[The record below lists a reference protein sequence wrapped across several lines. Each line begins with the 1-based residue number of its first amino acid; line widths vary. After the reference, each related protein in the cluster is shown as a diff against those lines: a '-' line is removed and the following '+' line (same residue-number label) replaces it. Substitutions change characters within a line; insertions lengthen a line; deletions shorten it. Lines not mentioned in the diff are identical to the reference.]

1 MGFPTVASSATS
13 KQGSYNATDFVVT
26 MPSGIVAGDLLAV
39 VVAWDVGAERNYATP
54 SGWTQVSRI
63 FGNTSWEAYL
73 YAKEAVGS
81 DTMTLAKGGAS
92 AAGVAIAYR
101 ITGSFGGGLA
111 DLEAAAFVGG
121 FSDTGDPP
129 SLTPSWGATDVLWI
143 AASIV
148 AGTNAAPTAYP
159 SSYADNQL
167 SDATNG
173 VTKRLSAA
181 TRGANGSSEDPGAFT
196 YAATP
201 PYGQRIT
208 IAVRGTAPAGPVIT
222 GPAGAAGAPSI
233 THAVNENQNNAG
245 TWSATGGTAWSLT
258 GTDAGLLS
266 ISAGGVVTL
275 ASGNFD
281 HEAKASYSFNVLR
294 DAVAQA
300 VTLNITD
307 QAEAPLAPTIG
318 TATAGNASASVAF
331 TAPNNTGRPAIT
343 GYTATSS
350 PGGLTG
356 TGASSPIT
364 VSGLANGTPY
374 TFTVTATNDEGTGP
388 PSAASN
394 SVTPSSGNVAP
405 SIITQPSS
413 TSVTAPT
420 AGVFTAAAS
429 GTPTPTVQW
438 QRNPGGTGS
447 WANVSG
453 ATSTTLTT
461 GATSVSGGSWNSGDQ
476 VRAVFT
482 NSEGS
487 ATSSAATLTV
497 SAAGTAPTITVQPAS
512 QTVTAGATAT
522 FSVTATGSGLTYQW
536 RRNGSNIGGA
546 TSASYTTP
554 ATTVSGGSAN
564 NGDVYSVV
572 VTGDTAPA
580 ATSANATLTVNAPA
594 PPPPPP
600 PPPPTGPT
608 LPAVATDATG
618 STRRTGQT
626 TRMVVEPFTSIEA
639 LGTGVRT
646 IATGT
651 TDAVTG
657 EITLTGLAA
666 GTYAVFG
673 FFPSTGATIDGV
685 RFRLVT
691 VT

>member
-1 MGFPTVASSATS
+1 MAITRILVSGFTSDSTNPTQSFDVGSTANRYALILCRQGSGRTFDGASVGGESLTELDAVASGISSRVYKIYGGPITVT
-13 KQGSYNATDFVVT
+13 GSQ
-26 MPSGIVAGDLLAV
+26 SV
-39 VVAWDVGAERNYATP
+39 VV
-54 SGWTQVSRI
+54 
-63 FGNTSWEAYL
+63 NTS
-73 YAKEAVGS
+73 
-81 DTMTLAKGGAS
+81 
-92 AAGVAIAYR
+92 
-101 ITGSFGGGLA
+101 SFGGSKSIQVLVYDDVASIRSA
-111 DLEAAAFVGG
+111 DIAFGTTTALSATLTTVSGDLCVVSGGDGG
-121 FSDTGDPP
+121 FSRTLTATSPAAEFEPTAGFARLQQTATG
-129 SLTPSWGATDVLWI
+129 
-143 AASIV
+143 ASTTI
-148 AGTNAAPTAYP
+148 AGTWSGSVAWEVGAWALVPVAP
-159 SSYADNQL
+159 
-167 SDATNG
+167 
-173 VTKRLSAA
+173 
-181 TRGANGSSEDPGAFT
+181 
-196 YAATP
+196 
-201 PYGQRIT
+201 
-208 IAVRGTAPAGPVIT
+208 PAPVIT

-245 TWSATGGTAWSLT
+245 TWSATGGAAWSLT

-350 PGGLTG
+350 PGGLTE

-651 TDAVTG
+651 TDATTG

-691 VT
+691 VS